1 MCIRDSFLLTLPG
14 KDEGRLVACARAAGV
29 PVRGLS
35 SYCRECACPE
45 STLVLGFAGL
55 KLEEI
60 PDAAKALREAFEKA

>member
-1 MCIRDSFLLTLPG
+1 MLTVPG
-14 KDEGRLVACARAAGV
+14 KSEDWLVAQAAKVGV

-35 SYCRECACPE
+35 AYCRACPCPE

-60 PDAAKALREAFEKA
+60 PEAAKALREAFEDKIQNS